1 MAQAPAD
8 SLTPAAPARRILMV
22 APQPL
27 FRVSGTPINI
37 MMMCRALC
45 ERSFEVHVATLPD
58 GEDVVIPG
66 LVLHRLPRLPLVGSV
81 PVGFSVAKLLY
92 NVLLAGNV
100 AWLLLRGRYRL
111 VHAIEEAG
119 FYAVPLA
126 RLFRLPAM
134 IDLDSDIALQLS
146 EQGSA
151 FGRMLVGPARALRR
165 MTLRR
170 ATAALTVTRHLSE
183 IVWAESP
190 GTRVF
195 EITDVPMEDAV
206 RAPDP
211 ARMAAYRAELD
222 LAGRRLLVYT
232 GNCDRRQGLRELLQA
247 MPLVLRRHP
256 DAALVVVGGE
266 PADVTRLQALADQLG
281 VGAAVRLIGR
291 RPPVT
296 MAEYMGM
303 AEVLISPRQEPY
315 ATPLKIFS
323 YMASG
328 RPIVATDLPTHTVVL
343 DRESAILVRPS
354 PEGLADGLVRA
365 LREPERALEL
375 GRRAARLV
383 REKYTY
389 ELFQRRL
396 VEAYEAVL

>member
-8 SLTPAAPARRILMV
+8 ALTPEAPARRILMV

-27 FRVSGTPINI
+27 FRFSGTPINI

-45 ERSFEVHVATLPD
+45 ERNFEVHVATLPD
-58 GEDVVIPG
+58 GEDVGIPG

-92 NVLLAGNV
+92 NGLLAGKV
-100 AWLLLRGRYRL
+100 AWLLLRGRFRM

-126 RLFRLPAM
+126 RLFRLPAL
-134 IDLDSDIALQLS
+134 IDLDSDIALQLG
-146 EQGSA
+146 EHGSA
-151 FGRMLVGPARALRR
+151 FGRMLVGPARVLRR

-183 IVWAESP
+183 IVHAESP

-195 EITDVPMEDAV
+195 EIADIPIEGAV
-206 RAPDP
+206 RVPDP
-211 ARMAAYRAELD
+211 ARMAAYRAELG

-232 GNCDRRQGLRELLQA
+232 GNCDRRQGLRELLRA
-247 MPLVLRRHP
+247 MPLVLRRRP
-256 DAALVVVGGE
+256 DAALIVVGGE
-266 PADVTRLQALADQLG
+266 PGEVDRLQALADELG
-281 VGAAVRLIGR
+281 VRAAVRLIGR
-291 RPPVT
+291 RPPDT

-315 ATPLKIFS
+315 TTPLKIFT

-343 DRESAILVRPS
+343 DRDSAILVPPT
-354 PEGLADGLVRA
+354 PEGLAEGIERA

-383 REKYTY
+383 GEKYTY

-396 VEAYEAVL
+396 VEAYEAIL